1 MNNDYKSAL
10 SKIHLDDMKKEQMKQ
25 LFKKKHMN
33 KKNKIIKSVVAAAAA
48 VAIVVGTVSVGKM
61 LGVKQDD
68 SESFTLQV
76 NAKEMKRADQV
87 DVPDDYVYEVSLSG
101 DDGDAVT
108 YDTSF
113 PITCKGKNIRT
124 VTYSIQGAIFTVTN
138 PINERIVIDG
148 QKPDEDIWIPAGYN
162 GMSKV
167 KKEAHQYK

>member
-113 PITCKGKNIRT
+113 PI
-124 VTYSIQGAIFTVTN
+124 
-138 PINERIVIDG
+138 
-148 QKPDEDIWIPAGYN
+148 
-162 GMSKV
+162 
-167 KKEAHQYK
+167 KKHSHSYLLNTRRYIYCYESNQRAYCY

>member
-76 NAKEMKRADQV
+76 NAKEMKRV
-87 DVPDDYVYEVSLSG
+87 
-101 DDGDAVT
+101 
-108 YDTSF
+108 
-113 PITCKGKNIRT
+113 
-124 VTYSIQGAIFTVTN
+124 
-138 PINERIVIDG
+138 
-148 QKPDEDIWIPAGYN
+148 
-162 GMSKV
+162 
-167 KKEAHQYK
+167 